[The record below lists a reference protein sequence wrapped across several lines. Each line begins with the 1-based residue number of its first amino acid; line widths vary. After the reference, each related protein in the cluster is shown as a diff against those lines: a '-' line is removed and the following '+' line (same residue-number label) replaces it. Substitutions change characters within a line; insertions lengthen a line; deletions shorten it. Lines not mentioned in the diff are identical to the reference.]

1 MYRRAVNGFSATRP
15 GSWLVR
21 HVAAHADPHL
31 FRWSGGRMTI
41 TGVPTVPMLVL
52 TTTGRRSGRA
62 RSVQLAHLAEP
73 AGSWLVVGSAMG
85 QDHDP
90 GWVRNLRAEPRAH
103 VILPGRELDVTAT
116 ELSREEKM
124 QHWPALVRT
133 VPQLRTYVRR
143 TTRDIPVVRLAPR

>member
-1 MYRRAVNGFSATRP
+1 

-52 TTTGRRSGRA
+52 TTTGRRSGRT

-90 GWVRNLRAEPRAH
+90 GWVRNLRAEPHAH

-124 QHWPALVRT
+124 QHWPALART

-143 TTRDIPVVRLAPR
+143 TTREIPVIRLAPR